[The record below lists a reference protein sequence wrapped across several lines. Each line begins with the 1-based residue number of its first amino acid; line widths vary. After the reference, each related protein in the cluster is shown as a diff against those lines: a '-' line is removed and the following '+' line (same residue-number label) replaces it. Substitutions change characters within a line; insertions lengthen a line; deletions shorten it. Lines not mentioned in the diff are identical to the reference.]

1 MQAIYCH
8 IVLIGA
14 DRQKERKAIRSDRI
28 QLMMMVVASG
38 SNNSPIILVI
48 RISVVVFPHPTT
60 TKAKAYFLDENLK
73 EVKLFVSH

>member
-14 DRQKERKAIRSDRI
+14 DRQRERKAIRSDRI
-28 QLMMMVVASG
+28 QLMMVVASG